1 MSNSRLDEVPALAA
15 ADCHKVVGWSSLS
28 LEIRL
33 AIWGLVYFTTPARI
47 VEVQTAEHDH
57 YSQPHDIWC
66 PRYSPSTVPPVV
78 NVCREARD
86 EARRLARLSGHL
98 LFLGTSSPDIY
109 FNPAIDTLYI
119 PDDKNYWIRDWGQE
133 GLFTQIIMGSRSDK
147 MRSLAIS
154 LDLLIRAT
162 TSYSVE
168 WDVTALRAL
177 EEIIFVVKQV
187 GEAEIAW
194 MGDLKR
200 RVQDDNWEWAYRYRL
215 PWGDDFPQ
223 RVLRMPHHLPFSK
236 LHKLA
241 IMCNGQFQIVDL
253 TLYNEI
259 SSVYP

>member
-1 MSNSRLDEVPALAA
+1 MLNNRIDGVPALAA

-66 PRYSPSTVPPVV
+66 PRYSPSPVPPVV

-98 LFLGTSSPDIY
+98 LFPETSSPDIY

-119 PDDKNYWIRDWGQE
+119 PNDKNYWIRDWGQE
-133 GLFTQIIMGSRSDK
+133 GLMTQITMRSGSDK
-147 MRSLAIS
+147 IRSLAIS
-154 LDLLIRAT
+154 LDLLTRAT
-162 TSYSVE
+162 TSYSIE
-168 WDVTALRAL
+168 WNFIAPRAL
-177 EEIIFVVKQV
+177 GEIIFVAKQV
-187 GEAEIAW
+187 SEGEIAW

-200 RVQDDNWEWAYRYRL
+200 NVQDESWDWAYRYQGS
-215 PWGDDFPQ
+215 WDDDFSRRP
-223 RVLRMPHHLPFSK
+223 LTMPHLPPFPE
-236 LHKLA
+236 LYKLA
-241 IMCNGQFQIVDL
+241 RMCNGQFQFVDL
-253 TLYNEI
+253 TLYN
-259 SSVYP
+259 